1 MIRQIAG
8 IIFRPRAV
16 LAELTDRPAWVAT
29 WLSILI
35 VWLVLGGLLLST
47 DIGQQALVDERVRVI
62 EAFGGVVSDDGYE
75 ALVAAPPWWVY
86 LTSGGRLLLTPAVT
100 LVAAAG
106 VWAAARRHRK
116 ETRFTQALAVAVHAT
131 VVLLVGQLIATPLH
145 FARETLTSPLNLAAV
160 LPFMEEGTY
169 RARMFGAL
177 DVFALWWAGL
187 LALGVATLTGRSVG
201 RYLGGTLIGFATV
214 AAVMAAVMAVMGGL

>member
-1 MIRQIAG
+1 MIRRIAG

-16 LAELTDRPAWVAT
+16 LAELSDRPAWVAT
-29 WLSILI
+29 WFSILI
-35 VWLVLGGLLLST
+35 VWLVLGGVLLST

-75 ALVAAPPWWVY
+75 ALVATPPWWVY

-201 RYLGGTLIGFATV
+201 RYLVGTLIGFATV
-214 AAVMAAVMAVMGGL
+214 AAAMTAVMAVMGGS

>member
-1 MIRQIAG
+1 MIRRIAG
-8 IIFRPRAV
+8 IMIRPRAILV
-16 LAELTDRPAWVAT
+16 ELATRPAWLAT
-29 WLSILI
+29 WVLILI
-35 VWLVLGGLLLST
+35 VWLALGSWLLST

-62 EAFGGVVSDDGYE
+62 EAFGGTVSDDAYD
-75 ALVAAPPWWVY
+75 ALLAAPPWWVY
-86 LTSGGRLLLTPAVT
+86 VTSGGRLLLTPAAT
-100 LVAAAG
+100 LAAAIG
-106 VWAAARRHRK
+106 VWAAAKRHRK
-116 ETRFTQALAVAVHAT
+116 ETRFSQAVAVVVHAT

-169 RARMFGAL
+169 RARLFGAL

-201 RYLGGTLIGFATV
+201 QYLGGILIGYVGV
-214 AAVMAAVMAVMGGL
+214 AAVVAAVMAVMGGS